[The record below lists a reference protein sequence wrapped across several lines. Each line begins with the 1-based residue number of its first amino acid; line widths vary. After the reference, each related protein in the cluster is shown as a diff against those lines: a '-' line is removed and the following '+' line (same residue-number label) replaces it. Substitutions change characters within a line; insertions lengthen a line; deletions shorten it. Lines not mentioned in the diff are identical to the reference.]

1 MSEKDIASAAA
12 ADGETKLTAGETKFF
27 TVMFKYLPKT
37 VEIDWDEFAKEM
49 GFKNGSI
56 AKVRCRQIRVKL
68 GLLAPE
74 TPTKAAVA
82 KPLKPANEGNKV
94 TKAGKKSKGKQP
106 KPEPEFFDD
115 GDKAKVKIAADT
127 DEDKAY

>member
-56 AKVRCRQIRVKL
+56 AKVRLHSLTYLFTMFHDPLL
-68 GLLAPE
+68 GDGFALFRLL
-74 TPTKAAVA
+74 
-82 KPLKPANEGNKV
+82 LL
-94 TKAGKKSKGKQP
+94 
-106 KPEPEFFDD
+106 
-115 GDKAKVKIAADT
+115 I
-127 DEDKAY
+127 